1 MGFLQKVGFDT
12 FIDLLGFLT
21 QIIYNLTPILYNMNL
36 EYDTFKIQNASIIS
50 VFCLYTNAF
59 IYFFLNLF
67 SDENNENSLV
77 IRDYCNLIGT
87 FLGFVYLLIYYYE
100 RYKDED
106 IKKIA
111 LNYLLILV
119 ISGIIIAFEYIF
131 IIKKNNVIASYLF
144 KWIGVIPNVLEY
156 FPIGVNIFYLIKNK
170 ISENLSLVGA
180 ILGLINSL
188 VWFIWAIQFT
198 LKNENDP
205 QYHSMLANLLAIFLN
220 IFQFYLFCRYKSN
233 NNNEYYNSLGKVKL
247 D

>member
-1 MGFLQKVGFDT
+1 MGFLEKLGFDT
-12 FIDLLGFLT
+12 YIDLLGFFT
-21 QIIYNLTPILYNMNL
+21 QIIYNLSPILYNMNL
-36 EYDTFKIQNASIIS
+36 EYGTFKIKNSSIIS
-50 VFCLYTNAF
+50 VFCLYINAF

-67 SDENNENSLV
+67 SDEYSENTLV
-77 IRDYCNLIGT
+77 LRDYCNLIGA

-106 IKKIA
+106 IKKIL
-111 LNYLLILV
+111 LNYMLV
-119 ISGIIIAFEYIF
+119 LAITGAIVAFEYIL
-131 IIKKNNVIASYLF
+131 IIKRNNSIASDLF

-180 ILGLINSL
+180 TLGLINSL

-198 LKNENDP
+198 VRNVNNP
-205 QYHSMLANLLAIFLN
+205 QYHSMLANFLAIFLN
-220 IFQFYLFCRYKSN
+220 ILQFFIFCRYKSN
-233 NNNEYYNSLGKVKL
+233 NKNKYYNFGKVKL

>member
-1 MGFLQKVGFDT
+1 MGFLEKLGFDT
-12 FIDLLGFLT
+12 YIDLLGFFT
-21 QIIYNLTPILYNMNL
+21 QIIYNLSPILYNMNL
-36 EYDTFKIQNASIIS
+36 EYGTFKIKNSSIIS

-67 SDENNENSLV
+67 SDEYSENTLV
-77 IRDYCNLIGT
+77 LRDYCNLIGT

-106 IKKIA
+106 ITKII
-111 LNYLLILV
+111 LNYMLV
-119 ISGIIIAFEYIF
+119 LAITGAIVTFEYIL
-131 IIKKNNVIASYLF
+131 IIKRNNSVASYFF
-144 KWIGVIPNVLEY
+144 KWVGVIPNVLEY

-180 ILGLINSL
+180 TLGLINSI

-198 LKNENDP
+198 IRNVNNP

-220 IFQFYLFCRYKSN
+220 ILQFFIFCRYKSN
-233 NNNEYYNSLGKVKL
+233 NKNNYYNFGKAKL

>member
-1 MGFLQKVGFDT
+1 MGFLEKLGFDT
-12 FIDLLGFLT
+12 YIDLLGFFT
-21 QIIYNLTPILYNMNL
+21 QIIYNLSPILYNMNL
-36 EYDTFKIQNASIIS
+36 EYGTFKIKNSSIIS

-67 SDENNENSLV
+67 SDEYSENTLV
-77 IRDYCNLIGT
+77 LRDYCNLIGT

-106 IKKIA
+106 ITKII
-111 LNYLLILV
+111 LNYMLV
-119 ISGIIIAFEYIF
+119 LAITGAIVTFEYIL
-131 IIKKNNVIASYLF
+131 IIKRNNSVASYFF
-144 KWIGVIPNVLEY
+144 KWVGVIPNVLEY

-180 ILGLINSL
+180 TLGLINSII
-188 VWFIWAIQFT
+188 WFIWAIQFT
-198 LKNENDP
+198 LRNVNNP

-220 IFQFYLFCRYKSN
+220 ILQFFIFCRYKSN
-233 NNNEYYNSLGKVKL
+233 NKNNYYNFGKVKL